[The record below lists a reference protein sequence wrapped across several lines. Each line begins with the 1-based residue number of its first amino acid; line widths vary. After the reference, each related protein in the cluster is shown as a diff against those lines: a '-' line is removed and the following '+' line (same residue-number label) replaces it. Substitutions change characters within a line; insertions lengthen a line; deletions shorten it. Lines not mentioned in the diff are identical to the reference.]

1 MTHLPALLLLL
12 LLATTAKAAVVTA
25 YCPCPKC
32 CGVMGGTG
40 TTASGKQAVQ
50 GVTVAGPRSLP
61 MGTKVFISGLGVF
74 TVQDRLAAR
83 FDNRF
88 DVYFN
93 SHEAARQFG
102 RRTLAV
108 RVLPKRKGGRA

>member
-12 LLATTAKAAVVTA
+12 LATTANAATVTA
-25 YCPCPKC
+25 YCPCLKC

-61 MGTKVFISGLGVF
+61 MGTKVLISGLGIF
-74 TVQDRLAAR
+74 TVQDRLAKR
-83 FDNRF
+83 YDDRF
-88 DVYFN
+88 DVFFTDHN
-93 SHEAARQFG
+93 AARQFG